1 MPAVARRSYRQ
12 FCGLARALDV
22 IGERWTMLI
31 LRNLL
36 LGPRRYSDLLE
47 ELPGITTNLLAKRL
61 KDLETEG
68 LIQKVMLSRTTAY
81 ALSEAGAALEPAL
94 MELAKW
100 GGRYLE
106 RPHPDDRFDIG
117 WALLSMKRRYRGG
130 KELRVALHVG
140 ERVFDIQVQP
150 SYVGVRNRRT
160 SSSAARSTQC
170 FISCSR
176 IRTPTSCWKV
186 APFSSKARAARSR
199 PSWPHSRPRRRRQR
213 SKAIRT
219 SADVSSRSCRSAAEP
234 RDSPMSSLDECPT
247 ADDSRPTH
255 RSAPASAADVPLGSA
270 HRLRAAGH
278 DAIFRALAARVARRS
293 VGARGCRRQ
302 RRQRVV
308 GAGRAL
314 PELPKPHGRQMARG
328 CA

>member
-1 MPAVARRSYRQ
+1 
-12 FCGLARALDV
+12 
-22 IGERWTMLI
+22 MLI

-150 SYVGVRNRRT
+150 SYVGVQEREP
-160 SSSAARSTQC
+160 Q
-170 FISCSR
+170 
-176 IRTPTSCWKV
+176 
-186 APFSSKARAARSR
+186 
-199 PSWPHSRPRRRRQR
+199 
-213 SKAIRT
+213 
-219 SADVSSRSCRSAAEP
+219 SADVVLRG
-234 RDSPMSSLDECPT
+234 SLDAVLHLLFSHQDPDELLESG
-247 ADDSRPTH
+247 AIRLEGSRRTFKTFLAVFPP
-255 RSAPASAADVPLGSA
+255 SASPATVESHSNV
-270 HRLRAAGH
+270 R
-278 DAIFRALAARVARRS
+278 
-293 VGARGCRRQ
+293 
-302 RRQRVV
+302 
-308 GAGRAL
+308 
-314 PELPKPHGRQMARG
+314 
-328 CA
+328 